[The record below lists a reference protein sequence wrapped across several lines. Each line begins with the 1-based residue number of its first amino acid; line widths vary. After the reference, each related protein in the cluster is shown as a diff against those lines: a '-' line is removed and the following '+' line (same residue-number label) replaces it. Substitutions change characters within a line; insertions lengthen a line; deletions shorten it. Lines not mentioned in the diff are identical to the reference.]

1 MFRLGFSY
9 KNNRRTNF
17 LLGDIFENAQQKL
30 LRAFFGFG
38 RKTLKLIFFY
48 MFRLGFSYKNN
59 RRTNFLLGDIFEN
72 AQQKLLIVKNAI
84 LAVFNAF

>member
-1 MFRLGFSY
+1 MFQLRFS
-9 KNNRRTNF
+9 F
-17 LLGDIFENAQQKL
+17 
-30 LRAFFGFG
+30 
-38 RKTLKLIFFY
+38 
-48 MFRLGFSYKNN
+48 KNN

>member
-1 MFRLGFSY
+1 MFW
-9 KNNRRTNF
+9 
-17 LLGDIFENAQQKL
+17 
-30 LRAFFGFG
+30 
-38 RKTLKLIFFY
+38 
-48 MFRLGFSYKNN
+48 LGFSYKNN